1 MQNRELNTCKHD
13 IYSFLRF
20 SFTYKYRTYRGSGI
34 FRIRPFRLLCGS
46 SLGLLGRCGRI
57 GRSRLHVGSD
67 VDQLDLE
74 LQSLVGTDVTACAAR
89 TVSQVGGNPE
99 RDLAALAHQLQTLP
113 SIRESHG

>member
-1 MQNRELNTCKHD
+1 MP
-13 IYSFLRF
+13 IYKKSGCACAHPDSF
-20 SFTYKYRTYRGSGI
+20 SAV
-34 FRIRPFRLLCGS
+34 RLFCGS

-99 RDLAALAHQLQTLP
+99 RDLAALAHQLQP
-113 SIRESHG
+113 G